1 MTPKNMNAIVAR
13 RRRKPR
19 PRPQT
24 AAPLHGK
31 QQPTRRLGSWLRLSV
46 SSNARQHGRR
56 RHRGRF
62 APSAA
67 MGQDA
72 GNVTGRAALVGI
84 VVRTSM
90 RCARASGWTLALAGA
105 AFHTVLRS
113 SQPDS
118 RTGNTSNPCLSATRN
133 ASATSW
139 LAGSTHHGGCATAS
153 TRRSSALAK
162 RLARCATISHAAGAS
177 ATRTSNRPSES
188 LAAALDEHRQSRRP
202 PALRGTDG
210 PMRRTRA
217 GRPRGWSSSEG
228 DRRPRCRSQPTA
240 ASRWSPTRSSGRR
253 SPPAE
258 GDRARRFG
266 PQLRLVLA
274 SEPHTAERLSGG
286 LR

>member
-113 SQPDS
+113 SPPDS

-210 PMRRTRA
+210 RMRRTRA

-253 SPPAE
+253 SRPAE
-258 GDRARRFG
+258 GDRACRFG
-266 PQLRLVLA
+266 PQLRLVA
-274 SEPHTAERLSGG
+274 NHPDGCR
-286 LR
+286 RRVRPV